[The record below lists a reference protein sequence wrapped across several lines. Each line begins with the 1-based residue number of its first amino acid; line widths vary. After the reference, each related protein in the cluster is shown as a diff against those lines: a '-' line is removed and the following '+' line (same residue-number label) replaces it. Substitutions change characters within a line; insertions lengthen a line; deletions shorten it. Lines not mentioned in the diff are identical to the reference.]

1 MDNNGLLETMAG
13 ITGGNMV
20 YHVSFGC
27 IITGCNFSAPFL
39 SGDIVPNETVLYPF
53 RERSRST
60 LARRSFRVRQGDDDA
75 VVLKLQDRHPSFSHS
90 SRREREDNHG
100 GYLGY
105 DTGARDAL
113 IEMMEHHDVCPYIKV
128 MVVYSDT
135 DLSETIV
142 AGGRTTNYCNGKI
155 YVFIRQDK
163 LDDVGPAVA
172 DILSDNGVATE

>member
-1 MDNNGLLETMAG
+1 MAHY
-13 ITGGNMV
+13 V
-20 YHVSFGC
+20 AFDCV
-27 IITGCNFSAPFL
+27 ITGCDFSAPFT
-39 SGDIVPNETVLYPF
+39 GGRIVPNETILFPF
-53 RERSRST
+53 REQSRST

-75 VVLKLQDRHPSFSHS
+75 VVLKLEDRDPSFAHM

-105 DTGARDAL
+105 GTGALDAIIDL
-113 IEMMEHHDVCPYIKV
+113 MDSHEISPYIKV

-142 AGGRTTNYCNGKI
+142 AGGRATNGCNGKI
-155 YVFIRQDK
+155 HVFVCQDK

-172 DILSDNGVATE
+172 DILSDNGCD